1 MQKRLRTLV
10 ASDTGRA
17 KLRERVA
24 IEHRL
29 AHLSRKQGRRGRYV
43 GTRKNLFDLRRYSA
57 LLDLET
63 IQLRKTVQLSKAA

>member
-10 ASDTGRA
+10 ANDTGRA
-17 KLRERVA
+17 KLRERVT

-29 AHLSRKQGRRGRYV
+29 AHLSRKQGRRARYV

-57 LLDLET
+57 LLNLET
-63 IQLRKTVQLSKAA
+63 IQRKETLQLAKAA